1 MKATGTV
8 QPYEKELF
16 RKNGDR
22 VPVLIGAA
30 AFDERRHQGVAFV
43 LDLTERR
50 HAEAAFREM
59 QIELAHA
66 NRVATMGQLTASI
79 AHEVN
84 QPLSGITARASAAL
98 RWLTA
103 EPPHVDKARAALMQ
117 IVEAGHRA
125 GDIVTSVRAMFR
137 KDAPEKSSIDINNL
151 IQSVLAI
158 VRVDLQKNNV
168 ELETQLYH
176 PLPPIEGDSVQL
188 QQVVVNLVMNAI
200 EAMHSAHPRV
210 LKVQTEQ
217 SRPSAVRVSIEDS
230 GTGIDR
236 TDLDQI
242 FKPLFTTKARGMGMG
257 LSICKSIIESHDGQ
271 IWVSPGTNQ
280 GSIFHFELP
289 TRVDKSSEGTNAA

>member
-1 MKATGTV
+1 
-8 QPYEKELF
+8 
-16 RKNGDR
+16 
-22 VPVLIGAA
+22 
-30 AFDERRHQGVAFV
+30 
-43 LDLTERR
+43 
-50 HAEAAFREM
+50 
-59 QIELAHA
+59 
-66 NRVATMGQLTASI
+66 
-79 AHEVN
+79 
-84 QPLSGITARASAAL
+84 
-98 RWLTA
+98 
-103 EPPHVDKARAALMQ
+103 MQ

-168 ELETQLYH
+168 DLETQLHH

-217 SRPSAVRVSIEDS
+217 SRPGAVRVSIEDS
-230 GTGIDR
+230 GTGIER
-236 TDLDQI
+236 TNLDEI

-257 LSICKSIIESHDGQ
+257 LSICKSIVESHDGQ
-271 IWVSPGTNQ
+271 IWVSPGTNR